1 MKLFL
6 VDAVSTFRNSYV
18 VRCKDEVHATDTV
31 TLNEAVEWSQDWLG
45 ETVSR
50 VREISEEEYLVLFDK
65 DNDYL
70 KDWDAKK
77 KKSLIH
83 TVNYDDLEP
92 GINPIA
98 DGKAE
103 I

>member
-6 VDAVSTFRNSYV
+6 VDTVSSFRNSYMI
-18 VRCKDEVHATDTV
+18 RCKDETHAADTV
-31 TLNEAVEWSQDWLG
+31 TLEEADEWSQEWLG
-45 ETVSR
+45 ESISR
-50 VREISEEEYLVLFDK
+50 VREISEEDYERLFDK

-70 KDWDAKK
+70 KDWDLEK

-83 TVNYDDLEP
+83 TVDYDDLEP

>member
-18 VRCKDEVHATDTV
+18 ICCKDEVHAADSV
-31 TLNEAVEWSQDWLG
+31 TLNEADEWSQEWLG
-45 ETVSR
+45 ESISR
-50 VREISEEEYLVLFDK
+50 VREITEEEYVTLFDK
-65 DNDYL
+65 DNEYL
-70 KDWDAKK
+70 KEWDLEK

-98 DGKAE
+98 DGKVE

>member
-6 VDAVSTFRNSYV
+6 VDTVSSFRNSYII
-18 VRCKDEVHATDTV
+18 RCKDETHAADAV
-31 TLNEAVEWSQDWLG
+31 TLEEADEWSQEWLC
-45 ETVSR
+45 ETISR
-50 VREISEEEYLVLFDK
+50 IREISEEDYERLFDK

-70 KDWDAKK
+70 KDWDLEK

-83 TVNYDDLEP
+83 TVDYDDLEP